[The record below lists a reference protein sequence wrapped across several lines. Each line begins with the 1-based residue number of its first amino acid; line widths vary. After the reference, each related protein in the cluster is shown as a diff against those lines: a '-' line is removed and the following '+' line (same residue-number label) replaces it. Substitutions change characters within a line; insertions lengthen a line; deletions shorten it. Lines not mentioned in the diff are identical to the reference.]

1 MLRHQRIVHGDPDVT
16 GDVVVEGT
24 YHIGMQD
31 QAFLGLEAALAIPD
45 DDGRGVELHVATQ
58 WMHEDRRQIAACLGL
73 DEEQVRLV
81 LGGVGGAFG
90 AREDISL
97 QVHTCLLAL
106 RLGRP
111 VRMHYSRAESFLG
124 HVHRHP
130 ATIWMRH
137 HATGDGEIVKI
148 EARFVL
154 DGGAYASTSSAVLLN
169 AITHTQGPYRCP
181 NAVVDGYAART
192 NHLPC
197 GAMRGFGVV
206 QACFA
211 HESQMD
217 RLAAACGLDPVEIRL
232 RNAMSTGDSLI
243 TGQVVESVAPV
254 ARCIRETAALPLPC
268 RRPATP
274 SAFDPMRLPGGAGLT
289 ADVGDVWRGVGW
301 GVSMKNL
308 MYSEGFDDYST
319 ARCRLQVVDGAPQVI
334 AEVRHR
340 RGRPGIRHDRRA
352 DRPHDPRRRRR
363 RHRPGRHAD
372 RVVRFDVGVAADV
385 DERGSGRLRVPGRAR
400 GAVRTGRR
408 RPTASTRCASPSTA
422 TTSSTRRAR
431 CASPSPRRS
440 AMPCFERTVEYH
452 HRPTEELDENGQG
465 NCHTAFAFTA
475 HRAVVDVD
483 PELGLVRVV
492 QVATAQD
499 VGRALN
505 PLSVLGQIEGGIS
518 QGLGLA
524 VMEEIVQ
531 VDGTIRNASF
541 TDYLLP
547 TMLDM
552 PPVVATLVEEPD
564 PQAPLGA
571 KGVGEPPCISVTPAI
586 VAAIRDALRQAD
598 GNSDRADRIT
608 RVPVRPQDIALPI
621 GEPPQR
627 FAVAR
632 TAHQCCCE
640 ASSEAISERA
650 CLPSARLT
658 PHDVARPDR
667 ACGLAAPCDHP
678 PAGRPNWAS
687 TTAGLPRRFEPAGS
701 PSLSLGVL
709 VLADGLPTWH
719 QRLMVVIARR
729 RKPRRRVAPLGGPT
743 PRPRRLR
750 NVPERHHRGDRATGL
765 PARSGRRCGDAPRA
779 AARDRAISSV
789 IDGIPCTTLNRTLC
803 DLGSVVPQQ
812 VWSVAPLTSARRR
825 GIDLA
830 ALYDDA
836 RLHRPHQS
844 GTGVLHRACCAALPG
859 KATCRQRG
867 SRSCSPFVSND
878 PSLPPMVMQQ
888 PIVDCSAEGSSPGPT
903 SAFPSV
909 RLGLEAHSRQFH
921 FGPDAEPLDE
931 DRDLAAARCGWELLY
946 LGWYATKKPATG
958 AGHRQGRRRSNAE
971 PHDW

>member
-1 MLRHQRIVHGDPDVT
+1 MWGATLRSPHPHATIVSIDVAAALAIPGVHAVLTADDVPGAPTYGLITADQPVFATGVVRYVGEPVAVVAADHQETCRRALAAIAVEYDVLPPLLDPEAAIAGTSTPIHPDGNVLRHQRIVHGDPDVA
-16 GDVVVEGT
+16 GAVVVEGT

-31 QAFLGLEAALAIPD
+31 QAFLGLEAALVIPD

-97 QVHTCLLAL
+97 QVHACLLAL

-111 VRMHYSRAESFLG
+111 VRMQYSRAESFLG

-137 HATGDGEIVKI
+137 HATGEGELVKI

-181 NAVVDGYAART
+181 NAVVDGYAVRT

-232 RNAMSTGDSLI
+232 RNAMVTGDVLI

-254 ARCIRETAALPLPC
+254 ARCIRETAALPMP
-268 RRPATP
+268 
-274 SAFDPMRLPGGAGLT
+274 DGDVDVPMGLPGGAGLT
-289 ADVGDVWRGVGW
+289 ADVRDVWRGVGW

-319 ARCRLQVVDGAPQVI
+319 ARCRLELVDGVPRVALKFATVEVGQGFVTIAGQIARTILGVDDVVIERVDTGIGSAGSTSASRQTWMSGGAVDSACRAVREDLFERVGAVNGLDPLRLAIDGWDVVDTA
-334 AEVRHR
+334 
-340 RGRPGIRHDRRA
+340 
-352 DRPHDPRRRRR
+352 
-363 RHRPGRHAD
+363 
-372 RVVRFDVGVAADV
+372 
-385 DERGSGRLRVPGRAR
+385 GSLRV
-400 GAVRTGRR
+400 AVAEAIGD
-408 RPTASTRCASPSTA
+408 AVL
-422 TTSSTRRAR
+422 
-431 CASPSPRRS
+431 
-440 AMPCFERTVEYH
+440 ERTVEYH
-452 HRPTEELDENGQG
+452 HRPTEELDESGQG
-465 NCHTAFAFTA
+465 NCHAAFAFTA

-483 PELGLVRVV
+483 PDLGLVRVV

-531 VDGTIRNASF
+531 IDGRIRNASF

-586 VAAIRDALRQAD
+586 VAAIRDALRQVD
-598 GNSDRADRIT
+598 GHSRRADRIT
-608 RVPVRPQDIALPI
+608 RVPVRPQDIALS
-621 GEPPQR
+621 PQ
-627 FAVAR
+627 
-632 TAHQCCCE
+632 
-640 ASSEAISERA
+640 
-650 CLPSARLT
+650 
-658 PHDVARPDR
+658 
-667 ACGLAAPCDHP
+667 
-678 PAGRPNWAS
+678 
-687 TTAGLPRRFEPAGS
+687 
-701 PSLSLGVL
+701 
-709 VLADGLPTWH
+709 
-719 QRLMVVIARR
+719 
-729 RKPRRRVAPLGGPT
+729 
-743 PRPRRLR
+743 
-750 NVPERHHRGDRATGL
+750 
-765 PARSGRRCGDAPRA
+765 
-779 AARDRAISSV
+779 
-789 IDGIPCTTLNRTLC
+789 
-803 DLGSVVPQQ
+803 
-812 VWSVAPLTSARRR
+812 
-825 GIDLA
+825 
-830 ALYDDA
+830 
-836 RLHRPHQS
+836 
-844 GTGVLHRACCAALPG
+844 
-859 KATCRQRG
+859 
-867 SRSCSPFVSND
+867 
-878 PSLPPMVMQQ
+878 
-888 PIVDCSAEGSSPGPT
+888 
-903 SAFPSV
+903 
-909 RLGLEAHSRQFH
+909 
-921 FGPDAEPLDE
+921 
-931 DRDLAAARCGWELLY
+931 
-946 LGWYATKKPATG
+946 
-958 AGHRQGRRRSNAE
+958 
-971 PHDW
+971 DW

>member
-1 MLRHQRIVHGDPDVT
+1 MTLTEMPVGVASGIGESPTRPDGLAKVAGTFAFSSDLPLDGAVWGATLRSPHPSARILSIDTSAALAIAGVHAVMTAEDVPGVATYGLISADQPVFASDYVRYVGEPIAVVAADHQETCRRAVAAISVEYEVLTPLLNAEAAIAGTHAPIHPDGNVLRHQRIVCGDPDAT

-45 DDGRGVELHVATQ
+45 EDGRGVELHVATQ

-73 DEEQVRLV
+73 AEEQVRLV

-97 QVHTCLLAL
+97 QVHTCLAAL
-106 RLGRP
+106 RLGKP

-137 HATGDGEIVKI
+137 HATADGEIVKI

-211 HESQMD
+211 HETQMD
-217 RLAAACGLDPVEIRL
+217 RLAAACGLDPVAIRL
-232 RNAMSTGDSLI
+232 RNAMVTGDRLI

-254 ARCIRETAALPLPC
+254 ARCIRETAALPLPSGD
-268 RRPATP
+268 ADGE
-274 SAFDPMRLPGGAGLT
+274 SFDPIRLPGGAGLT

-319 ARCRLQVVDGAPQVI
+319 ARCRLQLVDGAPQVALKFATVEVGQGFVTI
-334 AEVRHR
+334 AGQIARTILGVDDVVIDRVDTQIGSAGSTSASRQTWMSGGAVDSACRAVREDLFQRVGTEH
-340 RGRPGIRHDRRA
+340 GI
-352 DRPHDPRRRRR
+352 DPLRLAVE
-363 RHRPGRHAD
+363 GRH
-372 RVVRFDVGVAADV
+372 VVDTAGV
-385 DERGSGRLRVPGRAR
+385 LRVPVAEALGD
-400 GAVRTGRR
+400 AVI
-408 RPTASTRCASPSTA
+408 
-422 TTSSTRRAR
+422 
-431 CASPSPRRS
+431 
-440 AMPCFERTVEYH
+440 ERTVEYH
-452 HRPTEELDENGQG
+452 HRPTEELDANGQG

-483 PELGLVRVV
+483 AELGLVRVV

-531 VDGTIRNASF
+531 VDGKIRNASF

-598 GNSDRADRIT
+598 GTTDRADRIT
-608 RVPVRPQDIALPI
+608 RVPVRPQDIAL
-621 GEPPQR
+621 
-627 FAVAR
+627 
-632 TAHQCCCE
+632 
-640 ASSEAISERA
+640 
-650 CLPSARLT
+650 
-658 PHDVARPDR
+658 
-667 ACGLAAPCDHP
+667 
-678 PAGRPNWAS
+678 
-687 TTAGLPRRFEPAGS
+687 
-701 PSLSLGVL
+701 
-709 VLADGLPTWH
+709 ADW
-719 QRLMVVIARR
+719 
-729 RKPRRRVAPLGGPT
+729 
-743 PRPRRLR
+743 
-750 NVPERHHRGDRATGL
+750 
-765 PARSGRRCGDAPRA
+765 
-779 AARDRAISSV
+779 
-789 IDGIPCTTLNRTLC
+789 
-803 DLGSVVPQQ
+803 
-812 VWSVAPLTSARRR
+812 
-825 GIDLA
+825 
-830 ALYDDA
+830 
-836 RLHRPHQS
+836 
-844 GTGVLHRACCAALPG
+844 
-859 KATCRQRG
+859 
-867 SRSCSPFVSND
+867 
-878 PSLPPMVMQQ
+878 
-888 PIVDCSAEGSSPGPT
+888 
-903 SAFPSV
+903 
-909 RLGLEAHSRQFH
+909 
-921 FGPDAEPLDE
+921 
-931 DRDLAAARCGWELLY
+931 
-946 LGWYATKKPATG
+946 
-958 AGHRQGRRRSNAE
+958 
-971 PHDW
+971 